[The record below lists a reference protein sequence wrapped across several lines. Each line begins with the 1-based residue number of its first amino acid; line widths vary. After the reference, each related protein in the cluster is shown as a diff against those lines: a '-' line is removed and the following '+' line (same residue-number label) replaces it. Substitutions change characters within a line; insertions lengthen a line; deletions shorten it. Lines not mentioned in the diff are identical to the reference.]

1 MSNEVSV
8 ADIAQSIKDSWH
20 YLLKKWLI
28 VLSVSILA
36 GVVTVIYLSFAENKY
51 VARLTFVSENEGGSS
66 LSSYA
71 GIAAQFGFDIGTTGG
86 GAFEGDN
93 LIELLKSRNL
103 IEQVLFNKVGNETML
118 EKYLKNHNMWEAFQP
133 LNITQPGANIK
144 TDSVVAILYKQ
155 ILKKR
160 LEVMKVDKKI
170 DFVYIQFTDNN
181 QQFASLFTNTLAQK
195 AIQFYTEYKTRKN
208 TANIQLL
215 ERQVDSVRS
224 MLFGNIQQI
233 ASVNDLNVNPLRQ
246 TLRTNTQK
254 KQVDLQVN
262 SVLYTELLKNLE
274 LARLTLRKETPLIQI
289 IDTPTLPLLNQKTG
303 RAMGFVV
310 TVILV
315 GIIASIALIL
325 TRIFSK

>member
-208 TANIQLL
+208 SANIQLL